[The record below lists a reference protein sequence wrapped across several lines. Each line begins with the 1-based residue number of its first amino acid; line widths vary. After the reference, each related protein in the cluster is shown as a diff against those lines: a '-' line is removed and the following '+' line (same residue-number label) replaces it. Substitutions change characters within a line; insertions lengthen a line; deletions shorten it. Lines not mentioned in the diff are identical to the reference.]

1 MRNQHTSIHAI
12 SLLVGLSITLTFGY
26 PQPTPEANPAAIK
39 DFVRQV
45 YIEGVPYEDVGRLS
59 ADVAIP
65 VLREMLNNPQEE
77 EYWPNVVVTLG
88 MLGDDRAVEPLVNF
102 IERKEPGKQL
112 SRAQSVAKTSAVMAL
127 GYVVNRTGNQRA
139 LKYLEEGIYPSAWEK
154 RNLPWASSFFPSGA
168 ERNNQLVIMSVL
180 GLGLSGRAE
189 ATKVLRLLRDP
200 HATPEIV
207 ALKQQ
212 VPGIDNIA
220 DEALKASESIGK
232 DGMRMYYK
240 KELQRQPPDH

>member
-1 MRNQHTSIHAI
+1 
-12 SLLVGLSITLTFGY
+12 
-26 PQPTPEANPAAIK
+26 
-39 DFVRQV
+39 
-45 YIEGVPYEDVGRLS
+45 
-59 ADVAIP
+59 
-65 VLREMLNNPQEE
+65 
-77 EYWPNVVVTLG
+77 
-88 MLGDDRAVEPLVNF
+88 
-102 IERKEPGKQL
+102 
-112 SRAQSVAKTSAVMAL
+112 
-127 GYVVNRTGNQRA
+127 
-139 LKYLEEGIYPSAWEK
+139 
-154 RNLPWASSFFPSGA
+154 
-168 ERNNQLVIMSVL
+168 MSVL